1 MKFPDFDDPLWLHE
15 RYVSAEVAADFDS
28 GLEYAEGKEVLDVRT
43 KGDSRWYLVR
53 WQDGVGVDGEAEA
66 YPDSWEPEERV
77 AAALVAEFEAARA
90 GGGAAEGAAAGAR
103 GEPVAA

>member
-1 MKFPDFDDPLWLHE
+1 LVKFPDYEAPLWLHE
-15 RYVSAEVAADFDS
+15 RYVSADVAADFDS

-53 WQDGVGVDGEAEA
+53 WADGVAAGGAAEA

-90 GGGAAEGAAAGAR
+90 GAGGGAAEGAR
-103 GEPVAA
+103 GEPAAA